1 MRILLIHYGEVDD
14 YPPIKS
20 FINATLELGCDLT
33 IASYDKRNYIKRIQT
48 NQEVKL
54 INFSEAREYRGI
66 IGHYVKRGRLRKII
80 SNSIPHYDVIWTTT
94 FWTAILFRKE
104 LKKANKHVLQLMEL
118 QENRRLYNIRR
129 IYLGD
134 TLSGSIGECARHA
147 WKVVMPEYNRAHIAK
162 AWWNLRETP
171 IILPNKPYITSSSF
185 IPEYVAKVCQ
195 DAKNLNKKIVLYQ
208 GYFSAE
214 RRLDELAEAV
224 TLLGDD
230 YKLCIMGVDND
241 ERKRLC
247 KKYPNISYLGFIS
260 APDHLRV
267 TELAYIGVLTY
278 YPQKGEEL
286 NGLFCAPN
294 KLFEYAYCNL
304 PMIGNDIPGLSLPFE
319 KYGIGVCYKDNTP
332 QAICSAIREVENNYV
347 TFKNNCIGYYNSV
360 DVKQIIREIIEK

>member
-1 MRILLIHYGEVDD
+1 M
-14 YPPIKS
+14 
-20 FINATLELGCDLT
+20 C
-33 IASYDKRNYIKRIQT
+33 
-48 NQEVKL
+48 
-54 INFSEAREYRGI
+54 
-66 IGHYVKRGRLRKII
+66 
-80 SNSIPHYDVIWTTT
+80 
-94 FWTAILFRKE
+94 
-104 LKKANKHVLQLMEL
+104 
-118 QENRRLYNIRR
+118 IRDR
-129 IYLGD
+129 
-134 TLSGSIGECARHA
+134 
-147 WKVVMPEYNRAHIAK
+147 
-162 AWWNLRETP
+162 
-171 IILPNKPYITSSSF
+171 
-185 IPEYVAKVCQ
+185 
-195 DAKNLNKKIVLYQ
+195 YQ

-230 YKLCIMGVDND
+230 YTLCIMGADND

-294 KLFEYAYCNL
+294 KLFEYAYCDL
-304 PMIGNDIPGLSLPFE
+304 PMVGNDIPGLSLPFE

-332 QAICSAIREVENNYV
+332 QAICSAIREVENSYA

-360 DVKQIIREIIEK
+360 DVKQIIQEIIEK